1 MTSKEAF
8 EDLEYIV
15 LDFCDKYGKQDKYV
29 KELIEIIK
37 KDLEVL
43 EILKKHIY
51 FSSKS
56 GCIRMKDIYKSIN
69 NFDYEDLK
77 EWLENE

>member
-37 KDLEVL
+37 KDLDMLEFIKTHYKMNGFNELIPKYDEVDKFSEL
-43 EILKKHIY
+43 E
-51 FSSKS
+51 
-56 GCIRMKDIYKSIN
+56 
-69 NFDYEDLK
+69 
-77 EWLENE
+77 EWLENDN